1 MSNAQHTYV
10 PAQLDPRRW
19 WALALLCHAPS
30 TRANGAPR
38 ARPVCA
44 AASG

>member
-30 TRANGAPR
+30 TR
-38 ARPVCA
+38 PVCA